1 MFPFPE
7 LPIIFNMREVHMI
20 NFNETFFPYFKD
32 FCIEKFGRDMGMQL
46 YEKSE
51 LKLNELIV
59 ENDDRN
65 DKYIRWHLNKNMLP
79 IISIYLMLKDFDNI
93 TENALQYTDEIM
105 QISRLKMKKKNQLLG
120 KLPFAYRLFKIFS
133 RRVVSKQYPDKG
145 WNIQWI
151 TIDANEVHFDMKSC
165 IYVEITNKYNCS
177 ELCHLFCEND
187 DVTLSGYQPSIV
199 FKREK
204 TIARGQEKCDFHF
217 YNSKF
222 RK

>member
-1 MFPFPE
+1 
-7 LPIIFNMREVHMI
+7 MI
-20 NFNETFFPYFKD
+20 SFRETFFPYFKD
-32 FCIEKFGRDMGMQL
+32 FCNEKFGTDMGIQIF
-46 YEKSE
+46 EKSE

-79 IISIYLMLKDFDNI
+79 VISIYLVLKEFNDI
-93 TENALQYTDEIM
+93 AENALQYTDQIM
-105 QISRLKMKKKNQLLG
+105 QICRLRMKKKNQLLG
-120 KLPFAYRLFKIFS
+120 NLPFAYRLFKIFS
-133 RRVVSKQYPDKG
+133 KHVVSKQYPDKG

-151 TIDANEVHFDMKSC
+151 TSDANEVHFDMKSC
-165 IYVEITNKYNCS
+165 IYVEITNKYSCS
-177 ELCHLFCEND
+177 ELCHLFCAND
-187 DVTLSGYQPSIV
+187 DVTLSGYQPSII

-222 RK
+222 GK